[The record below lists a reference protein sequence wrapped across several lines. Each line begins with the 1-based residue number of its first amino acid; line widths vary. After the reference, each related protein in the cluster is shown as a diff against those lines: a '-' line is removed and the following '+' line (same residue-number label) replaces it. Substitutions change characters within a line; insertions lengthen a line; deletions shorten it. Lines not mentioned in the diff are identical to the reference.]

1 MLKKI
6 AFYLNH
12 QTDVGWAVLF
22 TLIDVLILNI
32 SICLAA
38 ALFSDSLDSFVELK
52 QHWEFFPLL
61 TIVVVTLIWLLK
73 IPNIKLES
81 FDIDATKL
89 IALITLLLILSALL
103 LAVILGT
110 NLPAALAINIG
121 IIFFLGAV
129 LIRIY
134 VASTLKKYLNVAEDR
149 LPIAIYGAGEA
160 GMQLASALM
169 HSKQFKPI
177 VFIDDSKRIQK
188 LKIFGLSVRPP
199 GDLNQLVRTG
209 TIKQIL
215 ISIPSLKDMARD
227 QLLEKLKH
235 LDCPIKIVPS
245 HVDIIQRRNLVE
257 SLVEVRPD
265 TLLDRDKSDLHITD
279 AKIKYYGKSILVSGA
294 GGSIGL
300 ELCRQILKYSP
311 KKLVLFEQSELAL
324 YTAELELREA
334 AKKSGTALLPIL
346 GSVCDPATLKHL
358 FEQLPIHVV
367 FHAAAYKHVNLVEQ
381 NEIEGIK
388 TNVLGTYRLAS
399 QAVRSAVDTFVLI
412 STDKAVRPTNI
423 MGSSKRLAEII
434 IHHFNSI
441 SKTTT
446 FSMVRF
452 GNVLG
457 SSGSVIPLFKR
468 QIADGGPVT
477 ITHKDVSRYFMA
489 ISEAAHLVIVA
500 GSFAK
505 GGELFVLDMGAPIK
519 IKSLAERLIRKSGY
533 SVKDKNNPNG
543 DIKITTIGLRPGE
556 KLEEELLI
564 NAKALFTPH
573 HKIMIAHENFSEI
586 NIKTLVS
593 DIEVACQNYNTDA
606 LRRLLDA
613 CMHGDNN
620 NSIDK
625 VVQS

>member
-1 MLKKI
+1 
-6 AFYLNH
+6 
-12 QTDVGWAVLF
+12 
-22 TLIDVLILNI
+22 
-32 SICLAA
+32 
-38 ALFSDSLDSFVELK
+38 
-52 QHWEFFPLL
+52 
-61 TIVVVTLIWLLK
+61 
-73 IPNIKLES
+73 
-81 FDIDATKL
+81 
-89 IALITLLLILSALL
+89 
-103 LAVILGT
+103 
-110 NLPAALAINIG
+110 
-121 IIFFLGAV
+121 
-129 LIRIY
+129 
-134 VASTLKKYLNVAEDR
+134 
-149 LPIAIYGAGEA
+149 
-160 GMQLASALM
+160 
-169 HSKQFKPI
+169 
-177 VFIDDSKRIQK
+177 
-188 LKIFGLSVRPP
+188 
-199 GDLNQLVRTG
+199 
-209 TIKQIL
+209 
-215 ISIPSLKDMARD
+215 
-227 QLLEKLKH
+227 
-235 LDCPIKIVPS
+235 
-245 HVDIIQRRNLVE
+245 
-257 SLVEVRPD
+257 
-265 TLLDRDKSDLHITD
+265 
-279 AKIKYYGKSILVSGA
+279 
-294 GGSIGL
+294 
-300 ELCRQILKYSP
+300 
-311 KKLVLFEQSELAL
+311 
-324 YTAELELREA
+324 
-334 AKKSGTALLPIL
+334 
-346 GSVCDPATLKHL
+346 
-358 FEQLPIHVV
+358 V

-399 QAVRSAVDTFVLI
+399 QAARSAVDTFVLI

-489 ISEAAHLVIVA
+489 TSEAAHLVIVA

-564 NAKALFTPH
+564 NAKAQSTPH

>member
-6 AFYLNH
+6 AFSLNH
-12 QTDVGWAVLF
+12 QTGIGWAAFF
-22 TLIDVLILNI
+22 TLIDVLIINI
-32 SICLAA
+32 SIYLAA
-38 ALFSDSLDSFVELK
+38 ALFSGSLDSLVGLK

-61 TIVVVTLIWLLK
+61 TIVGVTLIWLLK

-81 FDIDATKL
+81 FDIDATKR
-89 IALITLLLILSALL
+89 IALIATLLILSALL
-103 LAVILGT
+103 LGMLLGM
-110 NLPAALAINIG
+110 NLPAPLAINIG
-121 IIFFLGAV
+121 IIFFLGAF
-129 LIRIY
+129 LIRIF
-134 VASTLKKYLNVAEDR
+134 VANALKEYLNASEDA

-169 HSKQFKPI
+169 HSKQFKPV

-199 GDLNQLVRTG
+199 EDLNQLVRTE

-245 HVDIIQRRNLVE
+245 HVDIVRRRNLVE
-257 SLVEVRPD
+257 SLVEIRPD
-265 TLLDRDKSDLHITD
+265 VLLDRDKSDLHIID
-279 AKIKYYGKSILVSGA
+279 SEIKYYSKNILVSGA

-300 ELCRQILKYSP
+300 ELCRQILKFSP
-311 KKLVLFEQSELAL
+311 QKLVLFEQSELAL
-324 YTAELELREA
+324 YTAELELREV
-334 AKKSGTALLPIL
+334 AKKSGTTLFPVL

-358 FEQLPIHVV
+358 FKQFPIDVV
-367 FHAAAYKHVNLVEQ
+367 FHAAAYKHVNIVEQ

-399 QAVRSAVDTFVLI
+399 QAARSAVDTFVLV

-423 MGSSKRLAEII
+423 MGTSKRLAEII
-434 IHHFNSI
+434 IQHFNTM
-441 SKTTT
+441 SKATI

-477 ITHKDVSRYFMA
+477 ITHEDVSRYFMA
-489 ISEAAHLVIVA
+489 TSEAAHLVIVA

-505 GGELFVLDMGAPIK
+505 GGELFVLDMGVPVK

-533 SVKDKNNPNG
+533 SVKDKSNPNG
-543 DIKITTIGLRPGE
+543 DIEITTIGLRPGE

-564 NAKALFTPH
+564 NAKAQSTPH
-573 HKIMIAHENFSEI
+573 HKIMLAHENFSEI
-586 NIKTLVS
+586 NIQALVS

-606 LRRLLDA
+606 IRRLLDA
-613 CMHGDNN
+613 SMQGDNN
-620 NSIDK
+620 SCMDK
-625 VVQS
+625 AVQS